1 MTIRRTVDAAV
12 HAVAILAATALVAF
26 VAGCGGG
33 GGGSGSGG
41 CAGGCATA
49 TSALTVADVQ
59 QIIAQAVTEA
69 QANNAKATIAVVD
82 RVGNVLGVFRMNGA
96 LAMVTIT
103 SNSGATGG
111 LEGVSVPS
119 EFAALSKAVTGA
131 YLSSEGNAFSTRTA
145 SQIIQQNFDPG
156 EQGQPSGPLSG
167 VQFSQLSCSDVN
179 QRASA
184 GTVGPKRAPLGL
196 AADPGGLP
204 LYKNGTVVGGVG
216 IVADGTYGLDA
227 VITDTDV
234 DVDELIAVAGGTG
247 FAAPADRR
255 ADQIT
260 VNGRT
265 LRYVDSDAVKSNPST
280 APPFASVNGIVGT
293 LVNVTGYGGSPIV
306 AGVAFGTP
314 ASGYRA
320 DTSLAFAG
328 TGAYILVD
336 SANAPRYPPVA
347 GTDGL
352 LTQNEVT
359 QTLKSGLAVAAR
371 ARAQIRRPLGTAAQV
386 SVVVVDT
393 RGVVLGLVRSQD
405 APVFGTDVAVQKA
418 RTAAFFS
425 SVTAAAQLQ
434 ALPPANYPTPSAS
447 SSIAAYVTATRA
459 FLGDPTALANGIAY
473 SNRAVGNLARP
484 YFPDGIAGTQNGPL
498 AKPLPPW
505 SVFNDGLQLDL
516 VFNSLIAGAGGDPVI
531 GCTGAP
537 TLPNG
542 IQIFAGSFPIF
553 RGGMLVG
560 AVGVSGDGID
570 QDDMVA
576 FLGLANAGSAL
587 GGTLGNAPSGR
598 RADNIVP
605 AGTGTRLRYVNC
617 PQSPFNDSTE
627 QNVCAGL

>member
-1 MTIRRTVDAAV
+1 MKSRRVAAAAV
-12 HAVAILAATALVAF
+12 ITLASL

-41 CAGGCATA
+41 CSGSCTTA

-59 QIIAQAVTEA
+59 HVIAQAVTEA
-69 QANNAKATIAVVD
+69 QANNVKATIAVVD
-82 RVGNVLGVFRMNGA
+82 RVGNVLGVFQMNGA
-96 LAMVTIT
+96 VATVTIT

-111 LEGVSVPS
+111 LEGIAVPS
-119 EFAALSKAVTGA
+119 ELAALSKAITGA

-145 SQIIQQNFDPG
+145 GQIIQQNFDPG
-156 EQGQPSGPLSG
+156 EENQPSGPLSG
-167 VQFSQLSCSDVN
+167 VQFSQLSCSDVS

-204 LYKNGTVVGGVG
+204 LYKNGTVVGGIGV
-216 IVADGTYGLDA
+216 VADGTYGLDR
-227 VITDTDV
+227 VITDTDA
-234 DVDELIAVAGGTG
+234 DVDELIAVAGGAG
-247 FAAPADRR
+247 LAAPADRR
-255 ADQIT
+255 ANEIT
-260 VNGRT
+260 VDGRT
-265 LRYVDSDAVKSNPST
+265 LRYVDSEAIKSTPAT
-280 APPFASVNGIVGT
+280 APPFASVNGIVGA
-293 LVNVTGYGGSPIV
+293 LINVTGYGGSPIV

-320 DTSLAFAG
+320 DASLAFAG

-347 GTDGL
+347 GSDGL

-371 ARAQIRRPLGTAAQV
+371 ARAQIRRPLGSAAQV

-393 RGVVLGLVRSQD
+393 KGVVLGLVRSQD

-434 ALPPANYPTPSAS
+434 ALPPANYPTPPAS

-459 FLGDPTALANGIAY
+459 FLAAPTALANGIAY
-473 SNRAVGNLARP
+473 SNRAIANLARP
-484 YFPDGIAGTQNGPL
+484 YFPDGIAGTANGSL
-498 AKPLPPW
+498 AKPVPPW

-516 VFNSLIAGAGGDPVI
+516 VNNNLVAGVLGDPVV
-531 GCTGAP
+531 GCTGDA

-542 IQIFAGSFPIF
+542 IQIFPGGFPIY
-553 RGGMLVG
+553 RGQQLVG
-560 AVGVSGDGID
+560 AVGVSGDGVD

-576 FLGLANAGSAL
+576 FLGLANAGTA
-587 GGTLGNAPSGR
+587 LGNAIGNAPAGR

-627 QNVCAGL
+627 QNVCAGF

>member
-1 MTIRRTVDAAV
+1 MKPHRIGSAAG
-12 HAVAILAATALVAF
+12 IALVALL
-26 VAGCGGG
+26 AGCGGG
-33 GGGSGSGG
+33 GGGDGSGG
-41 CAGGCATA
+41 CTGSCAT
-49 TSALTVADVQ
+49 TPNALSVADVQ
-59 QIIAQAVTEA
+59 QVIAQAVTEA
-69 QANNAKATIAVVD
+69 QAHNTKATVAVVD
-82 RVGNVLGVFRMNGA
+82 RVGNVLGVFQMNGA
-96 LAMVTIT
+96 VTMVTIT

-111 LEGVSVPS
+111 LEGVTVPS
-119 EFAALSKAVTGA
+119 ELAALSKAITGA
-131 YLSSEGNAFSTRTA
+131 YLSSEGNAFTTRTA

-156 EQGQPSGPLSG
+156 EANQPSGPLSG

-179 QRASA
+179 QRAAA
-184 GTVGPKRAPLGL
+184 GTIGPKRAPLGL

-204 LYKNGTVVGGVG
+204 LYKNGTVVGGIG
-216 IVADGTYGLDA
+216 IVADAIYTLDP
-227 VITDTDV
+227 VITDTDT
-234 DVDELIAVAGGTG
+234 DVDELIAVAGATG

-260 VNGRT
+260 VDGRT
-265 LRYVDSDAVKSNPST
+265 LRYVDSEAISSNPAT
-280 APPFASVNGIVGT
+280 APPFASINGVAGALI
-293 LVNVTGYGGSPIV
+293 NVSGYGGAPIV

-314 ASGYRA
+314 ASGYRP

-328 TGAYILVD
+328 TGAYVLVD
-336 SANAPRYPPVA
+336 AANVPRYPPIA
-347 GTDGL
+347 GSDGL
-352 LTQNEVT
+352 LAQSEVT

-371 ARAQIRRPLGTAAQV
+371 ARAQIRRPLGSAAQV

-393 RGVVLGLVRSQD
+393 KGVVLGLVRSQD

-425 SVTAAAQLQ
+425 SVTAAARLS
-434 ALPPANYPTPSAS
+434 ALPPANYPTPPAS
-447 SSIAAYVTATRA
+447 SSIAAYVTAART
-459 FLGDPTALANGIAY
+459 FINDPTAFANGIAY
-473 SNRAVGNLARP
+473 SNRAIGNLSRP
-484 YFPDGIAGTQNGPL
+484 YFPDGIAGTANGPF

-516 VFNSLIAGAGGDPVI
+516 VFNNLVAGVGGNPVV
-531 GCTGAP
+531 GCTGDA

-542 IQIFAGSFPIF
+542 IQIFAGSVPIY
-553 RGGMLVG
+553 RGGVLVG

-576 FLGLANAGSAL
+576 FLGLANAGTAL
-587 GGTLGNAPSGR
+587 GGTFGNAPPNR